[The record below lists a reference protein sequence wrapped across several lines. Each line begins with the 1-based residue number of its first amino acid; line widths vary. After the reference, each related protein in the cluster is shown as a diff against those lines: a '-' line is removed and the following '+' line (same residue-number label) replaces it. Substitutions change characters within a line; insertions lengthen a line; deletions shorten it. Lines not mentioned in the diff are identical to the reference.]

1 MIAHMCEGQ
10 MVIPPGNENLAPQI
24 ERLYNFVRNALPDVF
39 TVPEERHNAAE
50 AARQR
55 GEISTSDKEDAA
67 ELVEPGNDPN
77 AAQQAMVLQ
86 HIAKRE
92 ENNQYRDG

>member
-1 MIAHMCEGQ
+1 MHEGR

-24 ERLYNFVRNALPDVF
+24 ERLYNFMRNAPPDVF
-39 TVPEERHNAAE
+39 TVPEERHIAAQ
-50 AARQR
+50 AAAQR
-55 GEISTSDKEDAA
+55 GEISTSDEEDAA
-67 ELVEPGNDPN
+67 ELVEPGNAPN
-77 AAQQAMVLQ
+77 AAQQAMVLE